1 MRTSHALLLRLIH
14 DPQYDLSKARVGYLD
29 RGAPG
34 DRSTFSG
41 EEIIKIEQGI
51 IEISSDLETKLI
63 PIHRLRSISYQ
74 GEILWEKGA
83 TDLSRDPDG
92 EDISTGKC

>member
-14 DPQYDLSKARVGYLD
+14 DPQFDLTGVMVEYLD

-41 EEIIKIEQGI
+41 EDIIDVEQGI
-51 IEISSDLETKLI
+51 IEIMSDLNTKFI
-63 PIHRLRSISYQ
+63 PIHRIRRISYQ
-74 GEILWEKGA
+74 GEPLWEKGA
-83 TDLSRDPDG
+83 ADASEAPD
-92 EDISTGKC
+92 E